1 MKNIKGIKRISEEKI
16 LKKKKAKRKL
26 EEIKS
31 KRGIVKLQDME
42 EFKKVYRVF
51 ELPPYNEKYTD
62 EEIEEIYKE
71 YEKTGEIY
79 GAYNGKECIGL
90 VVYKKGIEKGQPV
103 KFDEKDKM
111 SYLAEIAVLPKY
123 RNTGLGTNLML
134 YAVLDAK
141 IKGYKNMYMR
151 TIGAGSGKSMSA
163 GIAQKIGFNILPNI
177 TQMTQKERTVEGL
190 DENINHIFLK
200 IDLENLSK
208 EKIKSAITGNVNKKE
223 NVKEEREI

>member
-1 MKNIKGIKRISEEKI
+1 MREIRGM
-16 LKKKKAKRKL
+16 KKAKEEKKLKRKKAKKELQKIKIRRGIIKL
-26 EEIKS
+26 EDI
-31 KRGIVKLQDME
+31 Q

-62 EEIEEIYKE
+62 EELEEIFEEYK
-71 YEKTGEIY
+71 KTGEIY
-79 GAYNGKECIGL
+79 GAYTGKECIGL
-90 VVYKKGIEKGQPV
+90 VVYKNGIEKSQPV
-103 KFDEKDKM
+103 SFDSKDKM
-111 SYLAEIAVLPKY
+111 SYLAEVAVLPEY

-141 IKGYKNMYMR
+141 IRGYKNMYMR

-163 GIAQKIGFNILPNI
+163 GIAQKIGFNIIPNI

-200 IDLENLSK
+200 INLESLNK
-208 EKIKSAITGNVNKKE
+208 EKIKSAMNGFKNTKSKD
-223 NVKEEREI
+223 EREI